1 MGVLSLLLGGSGVFP
16 VIYDNFVRF
25 RQVCL
30 CVSLYI
36 YSIEQPGAMGGTG
49 CAAWGLA
56 DPLPLHSF
64 FSSSSFFLRGR
75 GVGGVGGMYG
85 ICCVHVTL
93 VFVVLLESQ

>member
-30 CVSLYI
+30 SVALYI
-36 YSIEQPGAMGGTG
+36 YSIEEPGPMGDTG

-56 DPLPLHSF
+56 DPLPFSLS
-64 FSSSSFFLRGR
+64 FSSSSFFQRGR
-75 GVGGVGGMYG
+75 GVGGEGGMVG
-85 ICCVHVTL
+85 ICCKHVAL
-93 VFVVLLESQ
+93 SPCCPA